1 MSTEEG
7 NGMTALTLD
16 ERISRINHMFQE
28 FDIHKGDII
37 G

>member
-7 NGMTALTLD
+7 NGLSAFTLD
-16 ERISRINHMFQE
+16 ERISKINHMFQE
-28 FDIHKGDII
+28 YDIHKGDIV